1 MKSTKFRLASIL
13 LCVAFATASFA
24 ATKPISYPKGLAVD
38 SKGNLY
44 VANSGGNDI
53 LIYNANYVQV
63 TAKTITSNI
72 SNPSAVAVD
81 AQGNLWVANYG
92 TSNGGANGSI
102 AEYIGGK
109 QNTSATITDN
119 ILGPGGLA
127 VDGAGNV
134 WVVNDEIN
142 ISVYNPPAYYGSGS
156 TLVRSFSP
164 NFPLYGITVQNGTLA
179 WGTNGAVHFGSTTL
193 GLVNGTL
200 TSTGSWGNDTGF
212 SLAADN
218 VANAIYMC
226 NLDGSVNV
234 AIPAFE
240 EYFFVQLSFPA
251 AGAAIDSVRHRA
263 YFSNYNGNS
272 ISVYSTTTGALLTTI
287 Q

>member
-1 MKSTKFRLASIL
+1 MKSASLRLASTL

-53 LIYNANYVQV
+53 LIYNASYVQV

-72 SNPSAVAVD
+72 SNPSGVAID

-102 AEYIGGK
+102 AEYTNGK
-109 QNTSATITDN
+109 QNTSATITAN
-119 ILGPGGLA
+119 ILGPQALA

-134 WVVNDEIN
+134 WVANDDIN
-142 ISVYNPPAYYGSGS
+142 INVYNAPALYVTGS
-156 TLVRSFSP
+156 TLARSFSP
-164 NFPLYGITVQNGTLA
+164 NFPIYGITVQNGTLA
-179 WGTNGAVHFGSTTL
+179 WGTNGAVNFASTTL

-200 TSTGSWGNDTGF
+200 NYLGYSNDDGF
-212 SLAADN
+212 ALAADN
-218 VANAIYMC
+218 VAGSIYMC

-234 AIPAFE
+234 AVPSGEYTFE
-240 EYFFVQLSFPA
+240 LLSFPA

-287 Q
+287 H